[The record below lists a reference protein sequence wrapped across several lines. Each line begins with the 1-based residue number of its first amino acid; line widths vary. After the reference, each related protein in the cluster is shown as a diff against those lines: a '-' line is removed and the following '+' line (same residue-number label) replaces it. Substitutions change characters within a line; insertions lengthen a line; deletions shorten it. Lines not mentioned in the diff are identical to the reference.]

1 MKPKKKTSNDEKIV
15 SAPLENHYG
24 NYKEI
29 VLWIRPQKMEYLFYL
44 KCIK

>member
-15 SAPLENHYG
+15 SAPLENLYG

-29 VLWIRPQKMEYLFYL
+29 VL
-44 KCIK
+44 